1 MNMSPSLQTGTA
13 KQFGTLVR
21 EDLMP
26 LEKYAQV
33 RNEFRQKIIEHKQQ
47 RQVQIGPHARLYFE
61 DKLTIQY
68 QVQEMLRIERI
79 FEAAGIDEELHAYNP
94 LIPDGHNWKAT
105 FMLEYDDPNERKVAL
120 GKLIGVEDKV
130 WVRVGALQPVYGI
143 ADEDLER
150 ANETKTSAV
159 HFVRFDLGADMIQ
172 KVKQGAPVTLGIDHP
187 EYRHELTLTDNARV
201 ALARDLA

>member
-1 MNMSPSLQTGTA
+1 MSPTLQTGTA
-13 KQFGTLVR
+13 KQFGRLTR
-21 EDLMP
+21 ENLMS
-26 LEKYAQV
+26 LEKYAQA
-33 RNEFRQKIIEHKQQ
+33 RNEFRREVIAHKQQ
-47 RQVQIGPHARLYFE
+47 RQVQIGAHARLYFE

-79 FEAAGIDEELHAYNP
+79 FEAAGIDEELSAYNP
-94 LIPDGHNWKAT
+94 LIPNGKNWKAT

-120 GKLIGVEDKV
+120 GKLIGIEDKV
-130 WVRVGALQPVYGI
+130 WVRVGDLPSVHGI

-159 HFVRFDLGADMIQ
+159 HFVRFDLTADMIQ
-172 KVKQGAPVTLGIDHP
+172 QVKQGARVTMGIDHP
-187 EYRHELTLTDNARV
+187 EYRHELTLADNTRT

>member
-1 MNMSPSLQTGTA
+1 MNMSPNLQIGTA

-26 LEKYAQV
+26 LEKYAQM
-33 RNEFRQKIIEHKQQ
+33 RNEFRQKIIEHKQP

-150 ANETKTSAV
+150 ANESKTSAV
-159 HFVRFDLGADMIQ
+159 HFVRFDLNADAIA
-172 KVKQGAPVTLGIDHP
+172 KAKQGAAIVIGIEHP
-187 EYRHELTLTDNARV
+187 HYRHET
-201 ALARDLA
+201 ALSNDAQAALVRDLA